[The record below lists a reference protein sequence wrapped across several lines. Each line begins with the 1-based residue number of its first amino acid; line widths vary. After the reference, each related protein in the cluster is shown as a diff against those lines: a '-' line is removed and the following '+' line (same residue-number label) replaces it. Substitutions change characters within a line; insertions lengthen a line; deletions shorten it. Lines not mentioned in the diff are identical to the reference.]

1 MELTDIALRLGAAT
15 LIGAVIGLDRYAH
28 HKSIGV
34 RTLGL
39 VALGSASLVTAALAT
54 VGPGFDAGSTSRVI
68 QGLITGIGFIGA
80 GVIMRS
86 EQNHKVHGL
95 TTAAT
100 AWVSAIAGVI
110 CGLGAWAVALLMA
123 ALVALLLLAG
133 GRLEKWLTR
142 DDSKRVGDPPS
153 S

>member
-1 MELTDIALRLGAAT
+1 MEFTDIALRLGAAT